1 MSGSIWVQ
9 TRGGR
14 TDPEPHGH
22 APRPPRRL
30 LPRMEHTVL
39 VPGPGGRL
47 ALICICCPEIC
58 GFKDQKAG
66 EKSPET
72 RPSLRS
78 EVTPNRQGRGLH
90 PRCLPLLR
98 GASRSR
104 DRVTA
109 VPVITFWK
117 SRLTRGIWAPACIP
131 ARRSRNAQTPS
142 SEHRGGRW
150 GVAPGVPTSEPA
162 ALKST
167 GDVADHHVVSRKT
180 VFVFLSDV
188 AHLMWFERLY
198 VWLQCFEKYVLYPA
212 IILNAVTIDA
222 FSISNYQRRRTQ

>member
-30 LPRMEHTVL
+30 LPRMDHTVL

-78 EVTPNRQGRGLH
+78 EVTPNRQGRGSSPSLPPLT
-90 PRCLPLLR
+90 PRCLE
-98 GASRSR
+98 
-104 DRVTA
+104 VTR
-109 VPVITFWK
+109 PRHSGPGNNCFWR

-131 ARRSRNAQTPS
+131 ARRSRNAQTRS
-142 SEHRGGRW
+142 LSVGE
-150 GVAPGVPTSEPA
+150 
-162 ALKST
+162 
-167 GDVADHHVVSRKT
+167 DVGVSR
-180 VFVFLSDV
+180 
-188 AHLMWFERLY
+188 
-198 VWLQCFEKYVLYPA
+198 PA
-212 IILNAVTIDA
+212 SRPPNQPL
-222 FSISNYQRRRTQ
+222 